1 MTQVPPMRLS
11 SASPTRAPC
20 CVPLVEQRIDL
31 VTGLIAGQLDHAAIR
46 LADDRQIA
54 DAEKQPMLDHARNIG
69 KAPRQPCRIG
79 DRLQRQIEDD
89 IALVGHDGLAVALA
103 QQDRALAETLRLHFA
118 GQSGLVLLAVRSADL
133 GDALIWEA
141 SRGGALFPHLYGGP
155 LPCAAIAWEAPLS
168 VAADGSCVLPE
179 AVQ

>member
-1 MTQVPPMRLS
+1 MSTPDFVYKIATEAAFAPARDTLS
-11 SASPTRAPC
+11 FAGMP
-20 CVPLVEQRIDL
+20 IDTKDGY
-31 VTGLIAGQLDHAAIR
+31 VHFSTAA
-46 LADDRQIA
+46 Q
-54 DAEKQPMLDHARNIG
+54 
-69 KAPRQPCRIG
+69 
-79 DRLQRQIEDD
+79 
-89 IALVGHDGLAVALA
+89 
-103 QQDRALAETLRLHFA
+103 LAETLRLHFA

-141 SRGGALFPHLYGGP
+141 SRGGAMFPHLYGGP